1 MAPRHVPVPSEVDTY
16 GCTRIDIVLS
26 DRAGKVGAIMSRS
39 RLRAVASGF
48 LAVLLAA
55 CRSMP
60 GQDWVPVAGRAPSG
74 AQNLLGGT
82 GFLVP
87 GGGVVTAWH
96 VVKSCKA
103 IRVSAASGA
112 FQATSAMIAA
122 IPSRPS
128 LDLALLRLD
137 PVPKN
142 VGSVRLHDV
151 WPPVAVWEGA
161 GEHGL
166 LRPVVEGG
174 VMVFGYPGASAS
186 MEPVV
191 VPISQLLATHLTNVG
206 WQGDAYAIFGD
217 IVRGD
222 SGGPMVDGR
231 GRVIG
236 VVLAVAFNEELL
248 PKNGVRGSVGFAV
261 PAHDVAEFLAEAGV
275 RATPAAAAP
284 TSPETFADNLVRVFC
299 YR

>member
-1 MAPRHVPVPSEVDTY
+1 MWRH
-16 GCTRIDIVLS
+16 CLKAA
-26 DRAGKVGAIMSRS
+26 AGGV
-39 RLRAVASGF
+39 

-55 CRSMP
+55 CGSLP
-60 GQDWVPVAGRAPSG
+60 GEDWVPLAGRAPSG
-74 AQNLLGGT
+74 AQNLAGGT

-112 FQATSAMIAA
+112 FQAISATVAA
-122 IPSRPS
+122 LPKRPS

-142 VGSVRLHDV
+142 AVGVQLHDI
-151 WPPVAVWEGA
+151 WPPAPAWTAA

-166 LRPVVEGG
+166 VKPAIEGG
-174 VMVFGYPGASAS
+174 AMVFGYPGATAS

-191 VPISQLLATHLTNVG
+191 TPVSQLMAARLTNIA
-206 WQGDAYAIFGD
+206 WQGDAYALFGA
-217 IVRGD
+217 IGHGD
-222 SGGPMVDGR
+222 SGGPLIDGR

-236 VVLAVAFNEELL
+236 VVLAVAFHEELL
-248 PKNGVRGSVGFAV
+248 QKNGIHGSVGFAA
-261 PAHDVAEFLAEAGV
+261 PAHDVVQFLREAGV
-275 RATPAAAAP
+275 RINPASGAST
-284 TSPETFADNLVRVFC
+284 TSPEAFADNLVRVFC

>member
-1 MAPRHVPVPSEVDTY
+1 
-16 GCTRIDIVLS
+16 
-26 DRAGKVGAIMSRS
+26 MSRL

-48 LAVLLAA
+48 LAALLAA
-55 CRSMP
+55 CGSLP
-60 GQDWVPVAGRAPSG
+60 GQGWVPVAGPAPSG

-112 FQATSAMIAA
+112 FQASSATVAA
-122 IPSRPS
+122 LPSRPT

-142 VGSVRLHDV
+142 VSSVQLQDA
-151 WPPVAVWEGA
+151 WPSASQWQDA

-166 LRPVVEGG
+166 VRPTVDGG

-191 VPISQLLATHLTNVG
+191 TPISQLLATHLKNVG

-236 VVLAVAFNEELL
+236 VVLAVAFHEELL
-248 PKNGVRGSVGFAV
+248 QKNGVRGSVGFAV
-261 PAHDVAEFLAEAGV
+261 PAHDLAQFLAEAGV
-275 RATPAAAAP
+275 RATPAATAPAP